1 MNCTPGHHLTALLQ
15 PARIPCSTYYYWG
28 PNIFKKNSQSIW
40 ITSITNGSRSNEKA
54 WIQYNTGF
62 MPGKLLHD
70 VLLSDF
76 WGHIKMSGRFTW
88 VVFRIG
94 WFEAEELLYENRH
107 SFLNLEGHFTMEY
120 EPRRE
125 RNQNRC
131 QDGGLT
137 TDPDMINRSFGAYPS
152 DE

>member
-1 MNCTPGHHLTALLQ
+1 M
-15 PARIPCSTYYYWG
+15 
-28 PNIFKKNSQSIW
+28 
-40 ITSITNGSRSNEKA
+40 
-54 WIQYNTGF
+54 
-62 MPGKLLHD
+62 
-70 VLLSDF
+70 
-76 WGHIKMSGRFTW
+76 
-88 VVFRIG
+88 VFRIG

>member
-1 MNCTPGHHLTALLQ
+1 
-15 PARIPCSTYYYWG
+15 
-28 PNIFKKNSQSIW
+28 
-40 ITSITNGSRSNEKA
+40 
-54 WIQYNTGF
+54 
-62 MPGKLLHD
+62 
-70 VLLSDF
+70 
-76 WGHIKMSGRFTW
+76 
-88 VVFRIG
+88 
-94 WFEAEELLYENRH
+94 
-107 SFLNLEGHFTMEY
+107 MEY